1 MSAWHVEVLQ
11 LPGQL
16 ERVALGGKLLHDYD
30 VRVHGHIAEYQD
42 MGTFGFLSVEIDFSG
57 LSHGSSEYKALSK
70 LDTRLFFH
78 SSELPYQ
85 LCSCRRSSDL
95 CGAKVEFKIVVDGE
109 NRQKAVRLCLLES
122 VVPKRRKSDNHIRC
136 SRAQERRDHRFI
148 FEADLADPFLA
159 EQEELLAEGFQ
170 SS

>member
-1 MSAWHVEVLQ
+1 MSAWRVEVLQ

-95 CGAKVEFKIVVDGE
+95 CGAKVEFKIVVDGDS
-109 NRQKAVRLCLLES
+109 RQKAVMLCLLES

-148 FEADLADPFLA
+148 FEADLAAPFLA